1 MAIRNQVWEIKDSFG
16 MENLKVSDRVVREEI
31 GDHEVQVRLTATSL
45 NYRDYLMIVGKY
57 NPRQK
62 LPLVPCSDGAGI
74 VEAIGAKVT
83 RWKKGDRVLPIFAQ
97 KWLAGPPD
105 MDSLRST
112 LGGPNDGCLMEVGN
126 FDENGLVATPT
137 HLSDLEAATLG
148 CAGLTAYNA
157 VVQFGG
163 IQPGKTVLCLG
174 TGGVSL
180 FALQFAKMMGARVIV
195 TSSSDEKLERAKQ
208 LGADETINYSKK
220 ANWERDVRKFTEMK
234 GADLIIEVGGAGT
247 MPKSMMSVC
256 PYGTI
261 ALIGVLAGGES
272 NLSLYPILMQGVKVQ
287 GVIVGNRFDFE
298 NMNQAIS
305 HNKLKP
311 VVDKNFS
318 WEEVPKA
325 FEYLQSGKH
334 FGKVT
339 ISWG

>member
-1 MAIRNQVWEIKDSFG
+1 MTLRNKVWEIKDSFG
-16 MENLKVSDRVVREEI
+16 LENLKSSEREVTTEV
-31 GDHEVQVRLTATSL
+31 GDDEVLVHLTATSL
-45 NYRDYLMIVGKY
+45 NYRDYLMVIGKY

-62 LPLVPCSDGAGI
+62 LPLVPCSDGAGE
-74 VEAIGAKVT
+74 VVTVGKKVT
-83 RWKKGDRVLPIFAQ
+83 KWKKGDRVMPIFAQ
-97 KWLAGPPD
+97 KWIAGSPD
-105 MDSLRST
+105 MGSLRST
-112 LGGPNDGCLMEVGN
+112 LGGPNDGCLMEYSI
-126 FDENGLVATPT
+126 FDQNGLVAIPP
-137 HLSDLEAATLG
+137 HLTDAEAATLG

-157 VVQFGG
+157 VITFGG
-163 IQPGKTVLCLG
+163 IQPGSTVLTLG

-195 TSSSDEKLERAKQ
+195 TSSSDEKLEKAKL

-220 ANWERDVRKFTEMK
+220 STWERDVRKLTDMR

-247 MPKSMMSVC
+247 MPKSMMAIR

-287 GVIVGNRFDFE
+287 GVIVGNRIDFE

-311 VVDKNFS
+311 VLDQIFN

-325 FEYLQSGKH
+325 FEYLRSGKH
-334 FGKVT
+334 FGKVA
-339 ISWG
+339 ISWS